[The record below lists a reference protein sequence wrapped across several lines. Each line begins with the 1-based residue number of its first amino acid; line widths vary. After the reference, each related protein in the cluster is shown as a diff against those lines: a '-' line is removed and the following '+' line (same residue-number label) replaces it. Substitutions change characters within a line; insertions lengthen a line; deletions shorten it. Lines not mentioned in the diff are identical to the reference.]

1 MLNKTKAALQSCQCH
16 YQMFKQ
22 EQNTRI
28 SAGGQSLSVT
38 GIPVSSNSTTVQI
51 CIVLLDNHF
60 LPLSGSAPGILRGIN
75 TEVQIISVRLTY
87 GHRNPLKLFQTVNL
101 QSAQNSLKLLSQLNY
116 REMREL
122 ANTLIIP
129 KNTNGAVRLPQIEV
143 LEEINNLV
151 PESHLVHG
159 SSTIGGWGSEAFL
172 YHEENHNIAVLHRNP
187 DLAYERVVPQSHEV
201 NRVVTHSY
209 QVNRV
214 AKRYAESKTS
224 LRGAVQCVETYEI
237 FVGHSITESNP
248 VQPFGSM
255 PLVMSSRRASSFN
268 QLARLVPS
276 RSASASSCAFSSGLM
291 RIWKGGDLPAPR
303 GWLSRTI
310 ISFSVDMC
318 TPIDLSLI
326 SLGVHTNMCI
336 SKNTTPPNGITST
349 ERGLTTTVSLDNE
362 AAMKDHITHPQGR
375 KSYIWRFL
383 VLSAIGRNVIH
394 ITATTEREAREQ
406 SPAGCVMVFAGRL
419 PVREVRYA

>member
-1 MLNKTKAALQSCQCH
+1 MILHNSIRVAQNLSRRNSHAQTKLGDMPSLN
-16 YQMFKQ
+16 
-22 EQNTRI
+22 NR
-28 SAGGQSLSVT
+28 
-38 GIPVSSNSTTVQI
+38 
-51 CIVLLDNHF
+51 
-60 LPLSGSAPGILRGIN
+60 
-75 TEVQIISVRLTY
+75 VRLTY
-87 GHRNPLKLFQTVNL
+87 GHCNPLKKNQDGNSRL
-101 QSAQNSLKLLSQLNY
+101 AQNILNLLNLRNY
-116 REMREL
+116 RETREL
-122 ANTLIIP
+122 ASN
-129 KNTNGAVRLPQIEV
+129 KHEQYSGSVQ
-143 LEEINNLV
+143 NNV
-151 PESHLVHG
+151 KR
-159 SSTIGGWGSEAFL
+159 GSE
-172 YHEENHNIAVLHRNP
+172 
-187 DLAYERVVPQSHEV
+187 VPTNNV
-201 NRVVTHSY
+201 
-209 QVNRV
+209 
-214 AKRYAESKTS
+214 ESCKDNQPS
-224 LRGAVQCVETYEI
+224 LRGSV
-237 FVGHSITESNP
+237 HSITGSNP

-383 VLSAIGRNVIH
+383 ALSAIGRNVIH

-419 PVREVRYA
+419 PVQEVRYA